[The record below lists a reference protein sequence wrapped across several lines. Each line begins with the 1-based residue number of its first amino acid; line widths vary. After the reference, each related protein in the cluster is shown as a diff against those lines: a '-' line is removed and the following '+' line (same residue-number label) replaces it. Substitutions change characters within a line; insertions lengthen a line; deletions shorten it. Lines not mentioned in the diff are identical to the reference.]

1 MSMNDDIRK
10 IVVVNVPYGKFQLP
24 EEAFK
29 DYKEVSNQP
38 DLIDCRLIRRDDKNL
53 VWIVEELIAEGNFN
67 QLKIV
72 KIPPTLN
79 GMLYVTMTALSMFMN
94 TTTHGDDL

>member
-38 DLIDCRLIRRDDKNL
+38 DLINCRHIRRDDKNL

-72 KIPPTLN
+72 KIPPYIKWN
-79 GMLYVTMTALSMFMN
+79 VVCHNDGIEHVHEYHNAW
-94 TTTHGDDL
+94 